1 MEKWKAET
9 QEKLFDPVSAFHL
22 SLSSFQLFTMSA
34 FPFISVVIPACNPGM
49 RHFQIVLDALRDQT
63 LPKDRW
69 ELIVVD
75 DASRT
80 PLVLRD
86 GRVGEKAENLK
97 IGKAENE
104 GLRGEKPDEQ
114 QRTDLTKNEAL
125 IDLSWHPNARLVQ
138 TDPEREGGEEKAENL
153 KSAKAENEGACGER
167 ERRGEKSEN
176 LKIGKAENEG
186 PRGEKPDEQQ
196 RTDPTKNEALIDLSW
211 HPNARLVET
220 DPEREGLGLVSA
232 RLRGFELGKGDVF
245 VFVDQDNA
253 LQPDYLQGVADIAVE
268 YPHIGTWGGQ
278 ILLKF
283 DEPDKAPAVWLRP
296 DLCTRELTQDVW
308 SNVINHHDSTPW
320 GAGLCARREV
330 LEAYRRR
337 VLVNPMRRL
346 LDPTPRRAGFGGD
359 SDLAYAGCVL
369 GYGKGAFK
377 RLVLDHLI
385 PVGRCSPEYFVRLA
399 ESKGYS
405 EIRHGYVEEGRT
417 RRPRNDWKYHLMQF
431 LRAPFE
437 DSLRRTVK
445 NAYRKGQWTAVA
457 ELSSRPGE
465 LRNYAMKLQR
475 KAQGLAAR

>member
-34 FPFISVVIPACNPGM
+34 FPLISVVIPACNPGM

-63 LPKDRW
+63 LPKDCW
-69 ELIVVD
+69 ELILVD

-80 PLVLRD
+80 PLALRD
-86 GRVGEKAENLK
+86 GRAGEKAENLK

-138 TDPEREGGEEKAENL
+138 TDLEREGGGEKAENL

-167 ERRGEKSEN
+167 EG
-176 LKIGKAENEG
+176 I
-186 PRGEKPDEQQ
+186 
-196 RTDPTKNEALIDLSW
+196 
-211 HPNARLVET
+211 
-220 DPEREGLGLVSA
+220 GLVSA

-253 LQPDYLQGVADIAVE
+253 LRPDYLQGVADIALE

-283 DEPDKAPAVWLRP
+283 DEPEKAPEKRLWGS
-296 DLCTRELTQDVW
+296 LCTREVESDVW
-308 SNVINHHDSTPW
+308 SNVADHHPSTPC

-330 LEAYRRR
+330 LRHYRTR
-337 VLVNPMRRL
+337 VLTNPLRRL
-346 LDPTPRRAGFGGD
+346 LDPTPRGPGFGGD
-359 SDLAYAGCVL
+359 TDVAYAGIEI
-369 GYGKGAFK
+369 GYGKGIFK
-377 RLVLDHLI
+377 RLVLDHLT
-385 PVGRCSPEYFVRLA
+385 PVGRCSDDYILRNAEGLA
-399 ESKGYS
+399 FSS
-405 EIRHGYVEEGRT
+405 ALHGYVDTGRVIPPRDDMRFWIMNWL
-417 RRPRNDWKYHLMQF
+417 RRPGMARLDWDVLVAQHRGRRRAVEEVELRGKD
-431 LRAPFE
+431 LRAYA
-437 DSLRRTVK
+437 RRLHEK
-445 NAYRKGQWTAVA
+445 AVA
-457 ELSSRPGE
+457 L
-465 LRNYAMKLQR
+465 NH
-475 KAQGLAAR
+475 

>member
-1 MEKWKAET
+1 MSS
-9 QEKLFDPVSAFHL
+9 PVTSNPPPA
-22 SLSSFQLFTMSA
+22 TTT
-34 FPFISVVIPACNPGM
+34 PFLSVVIPACNPGM
-49 RHFQIVLDALRDQT
+49 RHFQIVLEALRDQT
-63 LPKDRW
+63 LAKDRW

-75 DASRT
+75 DASRV
-80 PLVLRD
+80 PLKAAKRD
-86 GRVGEKAENLK
+86 EVSSLQSSVGSEAKNEQTKNEEAQEAEQKSGGSLV
-97 IGKAENE
+97 AS
-104 GLRGEKPDEQ
+104 GETEEE
-114 QRTDLTKNEAL
+114 QRTSSTKNEAL
-125 IDLSWHPNARLVQ
+125 IDLSWHPNAKLVQ
-138 TDPEREGGEEKAENL
+138 TDAEREG
-153 KSAKAENEGACGER
+153 
-167 ERRGEKSEN
+167 
-176 LKIGKAENEG
+176 
-186 PRGEKPDEQQ
+186 
-196 RTDPTKNEALIDLSW
+196 
-211 HPNARLVET
+211 V
-220 DPEREGLGLVSA
+220 GLVSA
-232 RLRGFELGKGDVF
+232 RLRGFELGRGDVF

-253 LQPDYLQGVADIAVE
+253 LRPDYLQGVADIAVE

-283 DEPDKAPAVWLRP
+283 DEPERAPAAWLRP

-346 LDPTPRRAGFGGD
+346 LDPTPRKAGFGGD

-405 EIRHGYVEEGRT
+405 EILHGYVEEGRT
-417 RRPRNDWKYHLMQF
+417 QRPRNDWKYHLMQF

-457 ELSSRPGE
+457 ELSSRPEE
-465 LRNYAMKLQR
+465 LRDYAMKLQR
-475 KAQGLAAR
+475 KAERLTEAKS